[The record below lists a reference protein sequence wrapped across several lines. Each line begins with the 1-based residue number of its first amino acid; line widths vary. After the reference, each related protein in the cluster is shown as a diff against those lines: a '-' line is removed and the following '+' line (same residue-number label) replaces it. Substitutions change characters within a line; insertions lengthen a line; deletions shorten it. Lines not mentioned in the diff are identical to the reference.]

1 MNETHTARLQ
11 MLKEQEKRV
20 TDAMDFLWKHPET
33 GYREWKSQEYL
44 AAEYEKLGYTL
55 TYAENIPG
63 FYTDID
69 TGREGPTLLILA
81 ELDALFCATHPDAD
95 PETGAVHACGHC
107 AQSASLLGIAAVLK
121 QPHALDGLC
130 GKIRLMEVPAEE
142 CVEMEFREQLRRD
155 GIIRYFGGK
164 QEFIARGYLDD
175 VDLAIMAHSSN
186 RPAGVVTI
194 GGTGNGFM
202 PKTAVFHGKASHA
215 GSNPHLG
222 INALYAAQ
230 QALGAMNALRET
242 FRESDYIRMHPIIA
256 NGCGAVNTI
265 PDTVVLENAVRG
277 ASVEAILRENQKVN
291 RAVVGAALSL
301 GAEVTLRDRPGY
313 MPVKTDMGMRE
324 VALEA
329 CCACFGR
336 ENVIYPKPHGP
347 ASTDM
352 GDVTTLI
359 PTVYMLLGGATGLG
373 HGSNYYVPHELGFCM
388 NSARVLLT
396 IADLLLANGAERA
409 KKILSEFQPLF
420 QNKEEYI
427 RTMESMVLD
436 LEAITY
442 GEDGSAVVKYQK
454 D

>member
-1 MNETHTARLQ
+1 MSQTHTNRLQ
-11 MLKEQEKRV
+11 LLEKQQGRIL
-20 TDAMDFLWKHPET
+20 DAMHFLWKHPET

-55 TYAENIPG
+55 TYAGNIPG

-69 TGREGPTLLILA
+69 TGRPGPTLLILA

-121 QPHALDGLC
+121 QPGALDGLC

-142 CVEMEFREQLRRD
+142 CVEMEFRNELRRK

-164 QEFIARGYLDD
+164 QEFIARGYMDD
-175 VDLAIMAHSSN
+175 VDMAVMTHSSP
-186 RPAGVVTI
+186 RPAGSATI
-194 GGTGNGFM
+194 GCEGNGFM
-202 PKTAVFHGKASHA
+202 PKTATFHGNAVHA
-215 GSNPHLG
+215 ATNPHLG

-265 PDTVVLENAVRG
+265 PDTVVIENAVRG
-277 ASVEAILRENQKVN
+277 ASIDAIIRENKKVN

-301 GAEVTLRDRPGY
+301 GANVTLCDRPGY
-313 MPVKTDMGMRE
+313 MPVKTDIGMRE
-324 VALEA
+324 AALEA
-329 CCACFGR
+329 CTACFGR

-352 GDVTTLI
+352 GDLTTLI
-359 PTVYMLLGGATGLG
+359 PTVYMLLGGATGIG
-373 HGSNYYVPHELGFCM
+373 HGNNYYVPDELGYCM

-396 IADLLLANGAERA
+396 FADILLSGNAERA
-409 KKILSEFQPLF
+409 NQIISDFQPLF
-420 QNKEEYI
+420 ADKEAYI

-436 LEAITY
+436 IEAITY
-442 GEDGSAVVKYQK
+442 QEDGSAVVHWANE
-454 D
+454 